1 MTVKGLSVEQRKA
14 DLLEVAQNF
23 NRHLTS
29 PRPRGSVLTNLDCW
43 HVATIAREA
52 VFCKH
57 NDELPVDVCFRPGST
72 AFVSW
77 MDEKSKSTYSGT
89 FTGEK
94 KTDKKKEFLVK
105 TIHAVVRH
113 QHRLPVDDIWYK
125 SRMEGIHSIFL
136 SDEDLKPDADEGISI
151 RCHQIL
157 CEILAISLG
166 SLAIQ
171 TLYLGMSGKNDV
183 PSLPSIEE
191 VMDATNKNP
200 FPPEPLDMT
209 SLCHKIQRDAEVSD
223 YSPFFVRENINVES
237 PEAQSMD
244 PMFLAWLQKTTRT
257 SVQPRICMYLAPY
270 DAKELMNIMHAYY
283 LQEKDRANL
292 STFDCKCDGIT
303 RYQLEVVAATYT
315 RAVNC
320 HF

>member
-1 MTVKGLSVEQRKA
+1 MTVKGLSVEERKA
-14 DLLEVAQNF
+14 DLLELAQNF
-23 NRHLTS
+23 SKHLLS

-43 HVATIAREA
+43 HVANIAREA

-57 NDELPVDVCFRPGST
+57 NNELPIDVCFRPGSKD
-72 AFVSW
+72 FIFW
-77 MDEKSKSTYSGT
+77 MDNKCKSTYNGT
-89 FTGEK
+89 FSGEENA
-94 KTDKKKEFLVK
+94 DAKKEFLVK

-113 QHRLPVDDIWYK
+113 QHRLPVDEIWYK
-125 SRMEGIHSIFL
+125 SRIEGIHSIFL
-136 SDEDLKPDADEGISI
+136 SDKDPKPDVDEHVNI

-157 CEILAISLG
+157 CEILCISLT
-166 SLAIQ
+166 SHAIQ
-171 TLYLGMSGKNDV
+171 TLYLGMSGTNDV
-183 PSLPSIEE
+183 VNLPSIEE
-191 VMDATNKNP
+191 VIDATNKNP
-200 FPPEPLDMT
+200 FPPEPLDIT
-209 SLCHKIQRDAEVSD
+209 SLCHEIQRDTEVSD
-223 YSPFFVRENINVES
+223 WSPFFVCENINVES

-244 PMFLAWLQKTTRT
+244 PSFLAWLQKTTRT
-257 SVQPRICMYLAPY
+257 SVQPRICIYLAPY
-270 DAKELMNIMHAYY
+270 DAKELMNIMHSYY